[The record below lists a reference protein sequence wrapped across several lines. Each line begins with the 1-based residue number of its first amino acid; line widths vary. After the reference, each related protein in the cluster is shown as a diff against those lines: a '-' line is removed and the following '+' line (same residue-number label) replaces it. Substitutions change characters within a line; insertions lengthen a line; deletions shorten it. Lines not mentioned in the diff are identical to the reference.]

1 MSRMRHVFAPAT
13 RYKGESVPV
22 KTAIKAIALLYRVIY
37 ASEAVGATGVS
48 TLSIAQILGHA
59 QGTNRRD
66 HITSCVMFHQGHILQ
81 VIEGGR
87 VDIDRLMRRLLADSR
102 HSGVRIL
109 VDMPINVRT
118 LDAPMSLCGDPADML
133 RQLGLPCLSQVTARE
148 AEVLLGYSK
157 AA

>member
-1 MSRMRHVFAPAT
+1 MLH
-13 RYKGESVPV
+13 
-22 KTAIKAIALLYRVIY
+22 RVIY

-59 QGTNRRD
+59 EGSNRRD

-87 VDIDRLMRRLLADSR
+87 VDIDRLMRRLLGDPR
-102 HSGVRIL
+102 HRGLRVL
-109 VDMPINVRT
+109 VDMPINTRT
-118 LDAPMSLCGDPADML
+118 LQEPMSMCADPAAL
-133 RQLGLPCLSQVTARE
+133 LEQLGLPCLSQVTARE
-148 AEVLLGYSK
+148 ADVLLEYSK

>member
-1 MSRMRHVFAPAT
+1 MRHVFANVT
-13 RYKGESVPV
+13 GYNGKINSNNCVIR
-22 KTAIKAIALLYRVIY
+22 AITLLHRVIY

-59 QGTNRRD
+59 EGTNRRD

-87 VDIDRLMRRLLADSR
+87 VDIDRLMRRLLADPR
-102 HSGVRIL
+102 HSGQRIL
-109 VDMPINVRT
+109 VDMPINTRS
-118 LDAPMSLCGDPADML
+118 LQEPMSLCADPAAML
-133 RQLGLPCLSQVTARE
+133 QQLGLPCLSQITARE
-148 AEVLLGYSK
+148 AEALVEYSK

>member
-1 MSRMRHVFAPAT
+1 M
-13 RYKGESVPV
+13 
-22 KTAIKAIALLYRVIY
+22 LYRVIY

-48 TLSIAQILGHA
+48 TLSIAEILGHA
-59 QGTNRRD
+59 EGTNRRD

-87 VDIDRLMRRLLADSR
+87 VDIDRLMRRLLADPR

-109 VDMPINVRT
+109 IDMPIDARK
-118 LDAPMSLCGDPADML
+118 LDEPMSLCTDPAAML
-133 RQLGLPCLSQVTARE
+133 RKIGLPCLSQVTARE
-148 AEVLLGYSK
+148 ADVLLEYSK

>member
-1 MSRMRHVFAPAT
+1 MLH
-13 RYKGESVPV
+13 
-22 KTAIKAIALLYRVIY
+22 RVIY

-59 QGTNRRD
+59 EGSNRRD

-87 VDIDRLMRRLLADSR
+87 VDIDRLMRRLLADPR
-102 HSGVRIL
+102 HNGLRIL
-109 VDMPINVRT
+109 VDMPINTRT
-118 LDAPMSLCGDPADML
+118 LQEPMSMCVDPAALLD
-133 RQLGLPCLSQVTARE
+133 QLGLPCLSQVTARE
-148 AEVLLGYSK
+148 AEALLEYSK